1 MNRSHL
7 KIDIVSDVVCPWC
20 VIGYKKLSEAM
31 TQLNDEISFEVNW
44 KPYELHPEIPN
55 EGLDKKE
62 YYQMKFGESLG
73 SRDKFNFISEE
84 GKKVGLEF
92 NFKKSKI
99 LPNTLLA
106 HRLLWLCRSKDMQDV
121 LAEALFHAYFTEGRD
136 IGNKNELIEISS
148 ENGLNKKEIKEFF
161 QTNIGH
167 KEVLR
172 EENRAREM
180 NIFSVPTY
188 IFNKKYLLVG
198 GQESDTFK
206 AYIKKVI
213 EVDSKNSKT
222 SYALF

>member
-1 MNRSHL
+1 MNRSQL

-20 VIGYKKLSEAM
+20 AIGYKKLSKAM
-31 TQLNDEISFEVNW
+31 TQLDDEISFEVNW
-44 KPYELHPEIPN
+44 KPYELHPEIPK
-55 EGLDKKE
+55 EGFDKKE
-62 YYQMKFGESLG
+62 YYKIKFGESSG
-73 SRDKFNFISEE
+73 SNDKFNFISEE

-92 NFKKSKI
+92 NFKKSKN
-99 LPNTLLA
+99 LPNTFLA

-121 LAEALFHAYFTEGRD
+121 LAEALFYAYFTDGRD
-136 IGNKNELIEISS
+136 VGNTDELIEISS
-148 ENGLNKKEIKEFF
+148 ENGLNRDEIKEFF

-167 KEVLR
+167 EEVLR

-213 EVDSKNSKT
+213 EVESKNSKT
-222 SYALF
+222 LNA

>member
-1 MNRSHL
+1 MNRSQL

-20 VIGYKKLSEAM
+20 AIGYKKLSEAM
-31 TQLNDEISFEVNW
+31 NKLDDEISFEVNW
-44 KPYELHPEIPN
+44 KPYELHPEIPR
-55 EGLDKKE
+55 EGFDKKE
-62 YYQMKFGESLG
+62 YYKIKFGESSG
-73 SRDKFNFISEE
+73 ASDKFNFISEE

-92 NFKKSKI
+92 NFKKSKN
-99 LPNTLLA
+99 LPNTFLA

-121 LAEALFHAYFTEGRD
+121 IAEALFHAYFTDGRD
-136 IGNKNELIEISS
+136 VGNEDELIEISS
-148 ENGLNKKEIKEFF
+148 ENGLNKQEIKEFF

-198 GQESDTFK
+198 GQEPDTFE
-206 AYIKKVI
+206 AYMKKVI
-213 EVDSKNSKT
+213 EVESKNSKT
-222 SYALF
+222 LNA

>member
-1 MNRSHL
+1 MNRSQL

-20 VIGYKKLSEAM
+20 AIGYKKLSEAM
-31 TQLNDEISFEVNW
+31 TQLDDEISFKVNW
-44 KPYELHPEIPN
+44 KPYELHPEIPR
-55 EGLDKKE
+55 EGFDKKE
-62 YYQMKFGESLG
+62 YYKIKFGESSG
-73 SRDKFNFISEE
+73 SSDKFNFISEE

-92 NFKKSKI
+92 NFKKSKN
-99 LPNTLLA
+99 LPNTFLA

-121 LAEALFHAYFTEGRD
+121 IAEALFYAYFTDGRD
-136 IGNKNELIEISS
+136 VGNEDELIEISS
-148 ENGLNKKEIKEFF
+148 ENGLNKQEIKDFF
-161 QTNIGH
+161 QSNIGH
-167 KEVLR
+167 EEVLR

-213 EVDSKNSKT
+213 EVESKNSKT
-222 SYALF
+222 LNA

>member
-1 MNRSHL
+1 MNRSQL

-20 VIGYKKLSEAM
+20 AIGYKKLSEAM
-31 TQLNDEISFEVNW
+31 TQLDDQISFEVNW
-44 KPYELHPEIPN
+44 KPYELHPEIPK
-55 EGLDKKE
+55 EGFDKKE
-62 YYQMKFGESLG
+62 YYKIKFGESSG
-73 SRDKFNFISEE
+73 SNDKFNFISEE
-84 GKKVGLEF
+84 GKKVGLDF
-92 NFKKSKI
+92 NFKKSKN
-99 LPNTLLA
+99 LPNTFLA

-121 LAEALFHAYFTEGRD
+121 LAEALFHAYFTDGRD
-136 IGNKNELIEISS
+136 VGNTDELIEIST
-148 ENGLNKKEIKEFF
+148 ENGLNREEIKEFF

-167 KEVLR
+167 EEVLR

-213 EVDSKNSKT
+213 EVELKNSKT
-222 SYALF
+222 LNA

>member
-1 MNRSHL
+1 MNRSQL

-20 VIGYKKLSEAM
+20 AIGYKKLSEAM
-31 TQLNDEISFEVNW
+31 TQLDDEISFEVNW
-44 KPYELHPEIPN
+44 KPYELHPEIPKV
-55 EGLDKKE
+55 GFDKKE
-62 YYQMKFGESLG
+62 YYKIKFGESSG
-73 SRDKFNFISEE
+73 SNDKFSLISEE

-92 NFKKSKI
+92 NFKKSKN
-99 LPNTLLA
+99 LPNTFLA

-121 LAEALFHAYFTEGRD
+121 LAEALFYAYFTDGRD
-136 IGNKNELIEISS
+136 VGNTDELIEISS
-148 ENGLNKKEIKEFF
+148 ENGLNREEIKEFF

-167 KEVLR
+167 EEVLR

-206 AYIKKVI
+206 SYIKKVI
-213 EVDSKNSKT
+213 EVESKNSKT
-222 SYALF
+222 LNA